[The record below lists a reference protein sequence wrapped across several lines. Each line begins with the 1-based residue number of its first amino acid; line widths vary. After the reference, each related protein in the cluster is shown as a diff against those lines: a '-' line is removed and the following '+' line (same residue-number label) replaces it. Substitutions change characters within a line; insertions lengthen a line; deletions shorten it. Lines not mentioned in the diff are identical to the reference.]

1 MKVKILAILIILV
14 LLLVNIVGSTS
25 YVKTSKIEIKNIGNE
40 SIQDIRF
47 EDNAFHKTD
56 KNFHI
61 ETWYFDAVFTNNY
74 SMSIIISVL
83 QKGDFGFVLSGLYIY
98 KDTELIYRPR
108 TLHRLKQLSASEEK
122 LDMKISDETIIKC
135 SINKDTGSWTY
146 HVQGMFDDV
155 SVDLKF
161 VNMTAGWKTNI
172 TGGWWLVS
180 PTLNVT
186 GFMILEGENI
196 SVSGEGYHDHNWFY
210 LFTPLMQKGWHFGNI
225 AGETLGVTWAYIVK
239 DRFNVESIG
248 VLNQK
253 NEKPIEINPEDVKIT
268 VTEYAV
274 SNRRRIPK
282 KVTLEIENERLH
294 VDISMETLNT
304 NHVRLPILN
313 YWRYHLR
320 IVGTITLDSVT
331 ENIDNIGISEFMRF
345 F

>member
-1 MKVKILAILIILV
+1 
-14 LLLVNIVGSTS
+14 
-25 YVKTSKIEIKNIGNE
+25 
-40 SIQDIRF
+40 
-47 EDNAFHKTD
+47 
-56 KNFHI
+56 
-61 ETWYFDAVFTNNY
+61 
-74 SMSIIISVL
+74 
-83 QKGDFGFVLSGLYIY
+83 
-98 KDTELIYRPR
+98 
-108 TLHRLKQLSASEEK
+108 
-122 LDMKISDETIIKC
+122 
-135 SINKDTGSWTY
+135 
-146 HVQGMFDDV
+146 
-155 SVDLKF
+155 
-161 VNMTAGWKTNI
+161 
-172 TGGWWLVS
+172 
-180 PTLNVT
+180 
-186 GFMILEGENI
+186 
-196 SVSGEGYHDHNWFY
+196 
-210 LFTPLMQKGWHFGNI
+210 MQKGWHFGNI

-320 IVGTITLDSVT
+320 IFGTITLDSVT